1 MVLFSRIPC
10 TTWFR
15 MGLHLKGGIGGLWDM
30 IKEYSKNRIHTWTCS
45 LNYIYII
52 HYTVYSIHV
61 FYVFSLH
68 ESPIVL
74 LPGGLKSLIADST
87 LVVRRRSTSSMW
99 CPRWPVFFSN
109 KNSGTWGFFFCEK
122 NGSMDIHSLGFS
134 IGGGF
139 KKQEG
144 SPLFGEDSHFW
155 LTCFNWV
162 EATN

>member
-1 MVLFSRIPC
+1 
-10 TTWFR
+10 
-15 MGLHLKGGIGGLWDM
+15 M

-74 LPGGLKSLIADST
+74 GYLRFEVLDNLQLLSWKEKVYLFD
-87 LVVRRRSTSSMW
+87 VVSKV
-99 CPRWPVFFSN
+99 PRFFLQQ
-109 KNSGTWGFFFCEK
+109 KQRHMRFFFCEK

-144 SPLFGEDSHFW
+144 SPLFLGRFPFGRAYNFSNGLWINHQLDSQTIKHYRTKNMSDIRKPTGF
-155 LTCFNWV
+155 
-162 EATN
+162 